1 MRVASRISIAYLF
14 LFVPIINQLA
24 IANSDNYCDF
34 LPETA
39 QPAWVAGEN
48 RLPGYYVGV
57 GESDTRRGSAEA
69 QKMAKQRALADL
81 SSSISTHVTQ
91 RLSIQINTGSGEN
104 SFQKNFEERTKTIT
118 QNSIKNST
126 RDAIWLDRQSC
137 RLWMRVKVSE
147 KEVEVIQDKNF
158 NQMRLDLAGQLY
170 QTATNPSQP
179 QLTRLEKI
187 EDALRQIKN
196 IDFTALPLESRE
208 SYLKKYRKLQT
219 HILSQSG
226 SNEVIV
232 VTLSDQSL
240 SKAVHKELAYRISS
254 GLKNSKHIYPAPCE
268 NRESCLGYARSM
280 YAKRLILV
288 SVKTTKST
296 GDMGSTLGILKM
308 DSALYDIAS
317 GRQLAQFL
325 NQQGQALSFDPDNI
339 AWTQAIER
347 LFDKNVVITQLKKT
361 AQQCSVQQ
369 C

>member
-137 RLWMRVKVSE
+137 RLWTRVKVSE
-147 KEVEVIQDKNF
+147 KEVVQAMGTWSFREPYKAFKRLKLMSGESGGFFESRKKTNRYFFAIIEQLLDAVSKVSDPDMALANLETMTVHIGAHSVFYQLLGESSETMALFVQLATSSSFIEMLDGNVGLFDEFIDKLSCSTKATREVQ
-158 NQMRLDLAGQLY
+158 
-170 QTATNPSQP
+170 
-179 QLTRLEKI
+179 E
-187 EDALRQIKN
+187 
-196 IDFTALPLESRE
+196 IDFE
-208 SYLKKYRKLQT
+208 
-219 HILSQSG
+219 
-226 SNEVIV
+226 EVFKSIV
-232 VTLSDQSL
+232 HRTN
-240 SKAVHKELAYRISS
+240 
-254 GLKNSKHIYPAPCE
+254 G
-268 NRESCLGYARSM
+268 
-280 YAKRLILV
+280 
-288 SVKTTKST
+288 
-296 GDMGSTLGILKM
+296 
-308 DSALYDIAS
+308 
-317 GRQLAQFL
+317 
-325 NQQGQALSFDPDNI
+325 
-339 AWTQAIER
+339 
-347 LFDKNVVITQLKKT
+347 
-361 AQQCSVQQ
+361 
-369 C
+369 